1 MKAICTNLL
10 EGVEGVIF
18 ATNEL
23 PSSLHITGHALRH
36 TNFAIW
42 ITGGASLSKLVSD

>member
-1 MKAICTNLL
+1 MKAICIHSLG
-10 EGVEGVIF
+10 GVEGVIF

-23 PSSLHITGHALRH
+23 PCSLYIRGHAPGH

-42 ITGGASLSKLVSD
+42 ITGAKSLTKLVGD